1 MKNNQIDTFLFC
13 LELNRKK
20 EIVLNQMK
28 ELEFHCLEET
38 EDYQKWIFSYQTIC
52 YLYQKKILEISDPNE
67 LLTNLKDLNSHL
79 FQPFSFAGIFLEENA
94 PLKRTLF
101 DVQNIPLLKLYSPTN
116 KMISKS
122 PVFAFLSS
130 VFHFDITEL
139 VSSEEELS
147 TDLLNAYMNHD
158 FWNFCLFHIQK
169 KLQKE
174 DDSKHREELLTWKY
188 QLILLS
194 KEIEER
200 MLQTNFSLPDTVNFI
215 DAVSIRTTGIDVEE
229 YLKLL
234 DGTCITLIE
243 GFMNICMNQTMPN
256 TNLFLYQTLL
266 SCLSELL
273 NDKEYCDLL
282 QDELKEKFS
291 LPDDHPFIEL
301 VESINHILE
310 QSKKQQKNT
319 KENRQYSKI

>member
-1 MKNNQIDTFLFC
+1 MKNNQIDTFLSC

-20 EIVLNQMK
+20 EKVLNQMK
-28 ELEFHCLEET
+28 ELEFSCLEET
-38 EDYQKWIFSYQTIC
+38 EAYQKWIFSYQTIC
-52 YLYQKKILEISDPNE
+52 YLYQKKLLEISNPNE
-67 LLTNLKDLNSHL
+67 LLTNFKDLNPHL

-94 PLKRTLF
+94 TLKKTLL
-101 DVQNIPLLKLYSPTN
+101 DVQNIPLLQLYSPAN
-116 KMISKS
+116 KMIFKS

-130 VFHFDITEL
+130 VFHFDVAEL

-158 FWNFCLFHIQK
+158 FWNFCFFHIQK
-169 KLQKE
+169 ELQKE
-174 DDSKHREELLTWKY
+174 KDFKHREELLTWKY

-194 KEIEER
+194 KEIETR
-200 MLQTNFSLPDTVNFI
+200 MLQTNFSLPDTVNFLDEI
-215 DAVSIRTTGIDVEE
+215 SIQTAGIDVEE

-243 GFMNICMNQTMPN
+243 QLMNICMNPTMP
-256 TNLFLYQTLL
+256 TDHLFLYQTLL

-282 QDELKEKFS
+282 QDELKEKF
-291 LPDDHPFIEL
+291 LFPHDHPLVEL
-301 VESINHILE
+301 GESINHIFE

-319 KENRQYSKI
+319 KENRQYFKI